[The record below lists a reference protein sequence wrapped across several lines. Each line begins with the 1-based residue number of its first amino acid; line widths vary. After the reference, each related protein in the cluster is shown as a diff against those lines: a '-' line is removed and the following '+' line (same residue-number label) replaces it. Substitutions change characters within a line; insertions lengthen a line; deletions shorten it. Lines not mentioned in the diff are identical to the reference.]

1 MSQKNMSQKN
11 MSLSEI
17 MNKIIVYMNEKLRS
31 DIQNMKKEVAD
42 IETYI

>member
-1 MSQKNMSQKN
+1 MSQKN